1 MARKPIAE
9 PMTSLYWNAQHQ
21 RWGICTYWPGTKE
34 RSRRL
39 INAQSEAEARAAL
52 VQYKEEVV
60 PALIADRAAEPQTRG
75 EDPAGPCI
83 RDIVDHYVDQVL
95 PAKNAA
101 NGTIAL
107 ANRILYD
114 FQQFCAGRNI
124 GRVSQL
130 TPATVDAWAAH
141 SRVQDGHAPKTTR
154 NRLMMLRA
162 CLNAAVDRELIGQSP
177 IRKWLLPKCEEPEIW
192 PLTEDQFVR
201 VFEIV
206 ARRAP
211 HIANCIRWIGLTGQ
225 RPSDATALKW
235 RQVNLKTGIV
245 ERTQQKTGRLATFEI
260 SGAVITILERERAR
274 GIGGEIVFTGAEGY
288 PLTNNILYNGL
299 TRALAAEG
307 FERRCNVKDLRH
319 TFCSLAVNVWGIPL
333 PDVQRQAGHSD
344 IRTTMRYVHPG
355 GCRAKLD
362 AAQARFT

>member
-1 MARKPIAE
+1 MRRNEPIV
-9 PMTSLYWNAQHQ
+9 SLYRNRSKS
-21 RWGICTYWPGTKE
+21 RWGISTYWPGTKE
-34 RSRRL
+34 RTRRL

-52 VQYKEEVV
+52 TQYKEEVV
-60 PALIADRAAEPQTRG
+60 PALIIDHAAEAQTG
-75 EDPAGPCI
+75 GKDPAGPRI
-83 RDIVDHYVDQVL
+83 RDIVDYYVDKVL

-101 NGTIAL
+101 NGTVTL
-107 ANRILYD
+107 ASRILYE
-114 FQQFCAGRNI
+114 FQRFCAGRNI

-130 TPATVDAWAAH
+130 TPATVDAWAAE

-162 CLNAAVDRELIGQSP
+162 CLNAAVDRELISQSP

-192 PLTEDQFVR
+192 PLTEDQLAR

-206 ARRAP
+206 QQRVP
-211 HIANCIRWIGLTGQ
+211 HIANCIQWIGLTGQ

-245 ERTQQKTGRLATFEI
+245 ERIQQKTGRLTTFEI
-260 SGAVITILERERAR
+260 SGAVIAILERERAR
-274 GIGGEIVFTGAEGY
+274 GIGGEIVFTGTEGY

-344 IRTTMRYVHPG
+344 IRMTMHYVHPG
-355 GCRAKLD
+355 NCKPKLD
-362 AAQARFT
+362 KAQARFT